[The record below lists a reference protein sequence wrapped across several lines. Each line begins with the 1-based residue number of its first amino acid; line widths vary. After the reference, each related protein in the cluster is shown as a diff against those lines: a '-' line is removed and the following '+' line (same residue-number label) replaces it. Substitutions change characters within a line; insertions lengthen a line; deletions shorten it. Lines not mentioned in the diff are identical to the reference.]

1 MSKNNNNDKTV
12 FTFTEN
18 GFCLLVVKCGICHI
32 IIFAVQFVGNNSQ
45 SLAKSLIMHNF
56 ALTQEFNRLNYIG
69 IVDKAKNIIVC
80 YTCLLL
86 GCQIFV
92 YIGNRVTRHLNTC
105 STPWRAA
112 CGCRVDTCG
121 MVNKIRSK
129 AGILDLTFS

>member
-18 GFCLLVVKCGICHI
+18 GFCLLVVKCRICHI

-45 SLAKSLIMHNF
+45 SLAESLIMHNF
-56 ALTQEFNRLNYIG
+56 ALTQEFNRLDYIG

-86 GCQIFV
+86 WGDPV
-92 YIGNRVTRHLNTC
+92 
-105 STPWRAA
+105 ST
-112 CGCRVDTCG
+112 TYT
-121 MVNKIRSK
+121 KI
-129 AGILDLTFS
+129 